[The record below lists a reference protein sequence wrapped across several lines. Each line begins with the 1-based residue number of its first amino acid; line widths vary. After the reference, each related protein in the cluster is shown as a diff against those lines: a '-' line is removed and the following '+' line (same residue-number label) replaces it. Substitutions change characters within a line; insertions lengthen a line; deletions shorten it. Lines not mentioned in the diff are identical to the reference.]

1 MKKLITVLFLVSSF
15 VFGQVGSVIIT
26 EILYNANS
34 SETTTQTQFIEI
46 VNTTGSAIDLSNWKI
61 DDEDSDGPN
70 TITSGTII
78 PAYGIVVICGGTES
92 DFRAAWGSA
101 IDASALVVSV
111 EGNGETMINLSNSPS
126 SSSEIVQLLDE
137 SSTVIDEVNYD
148 DSSPWPADN
157 NASSIYLNLVPSSMN
172 STNNDDGSNWSNSTS
187 GVDGAIQNTST
198 TGIGGLWNGS
208 DFGSPGNV
216 QGQSA
221 LPVEL
226 TTFTAAIIDQNVE
239 LNWETATE
247 VNNYG
252 FEIERASTSSAAGKS
267 WETLGFV
274 EGHGNSNSPKFY
286 SYTDNTIEASGKYNY
301 RLKQIDIDGTFEYS
315 DVVEANLGAPE
326 SYELDQNYPNPFNPT
341 TSIRFNLPMD
351 SNVKLTVFNVLG
363 QEVAEL
369 INENITAG
377 YHSVNFDGSSLNSG
391 IYFYQLETNDFT
403 QIRKMMLV
411 K

>member
-1 MKKLITVLFLVSSF
+1 MKKLITVLFLISSF
-15 VFGQVGSVIIT
+15 VFGQTDGLIIS
-26 EILYNANS
+26 EVCDGNNS
-34 SETTTQTQFIEI
+34 GGLPKYIEI
-46 VNTTGSAIDLSNWKI
+46 TNAHVESRIINGLKIRMGVNG
-61 DDEDSDGPN
+61 
-70 TITSGTII
+70 
-78 PAYGIVVICGGTES
+78 
-92 DFRAAWGSA
+92 
-101 IDASALVVSV
+101 SALVDKVTISTASSLASGDSYV
-111 EGNGETMINLSNSPS
+111 IAANATDMTNAGYSAPDQTSGNITGNGNDVYAITTSDDTIIDIFGIVGTQSSWYQDKVVIRNSNINNGNISYT
-126 SSSEIVQLLDE
+126 SSEWTFTTL
-137 SSTVIDEVNYD
+137 SSGE
-148 DSSPWPADN
+148 PN
-157 NASSIYLNLVPSSMN
+157 N
-172 STNNDDGSNWSNSTS
+172 
-187 GVDGAIQNTST
+187 GAP
-198 TGIGGLWNGS
+198 
-208 DFGSPGNV
+208 GSPGIHNLD
-216 QGQSA
+216 SP

-226 TTFTAAIIDQNVE
+226 ITFSASMSNGNVE

-247 VNNYG
+247 INNYG
-252 FEIERASTSSAAGKS
+252 FEVERQILNQVKNNK
-267 WETLGFV
+267 WEMVGFV

-286 SYTDNTIEASGKYNY
+286 SYTDKKIEASGNYNY

-326 SYELDQNYPNPFNPT
+326 SFELDQNYPNPFNPL

-391 IYFYQLETNDFT
+391 IYFYQLETNNFT